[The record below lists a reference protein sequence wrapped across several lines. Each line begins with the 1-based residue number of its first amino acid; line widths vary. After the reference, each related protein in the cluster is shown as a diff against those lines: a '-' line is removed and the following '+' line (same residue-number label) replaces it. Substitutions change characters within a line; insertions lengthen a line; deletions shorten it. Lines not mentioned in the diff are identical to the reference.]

1 MPIRA
6 RSLVVIAAL
15 SAFALSAC
23 GSRVS
28 DSGTPSSVPTQGGGV
43 NTASDTGVT
52 ANDIK
57 VGVIVG
63 LTSPLGPETFSGSL
77 YGAKAYFDALN
88 AGGGV
93 NGRKVTVV
101 QCDDHGSGPDNSACV
116 RKLVDDEK
124 VFALAGVSAFDY
136 AGAPY
141 LNSKGVPD
149 VGGQPTSNAYDQYPH
164 LYSIYGSYYPRDG
177 KRPGY
182 DGKLYAGTENYKWL
196 KDNLSTR
203 VAGVV
208 YYNVAPSQRYAKS
221 VADGLRREG
230 YAVVEKEINYFAPN
244 FDAAVLDMKARGVD
258 VIFDAMEDN
267 GNLSLCKSMQ
277 AQGLTVKA
285 KVTTSQGWTDTFGKT
300 FADTPGCRNATY
312 AISTTRNYNDTNYS
326 AVARFRADMA
336 KYQPAREG
344 KLSIWTLEGYASA
357 QWLTDAMKS
366 CGADLTRACV
376 EKFLNR
382 PQDYDGDALLTPR
395 NFTKLATPP
404 DTDTNCINVAKWE
417 DSANGGKGGWAT
429 QVKDMDTNCFTVP
442 NLPYPAD

>member
-1 MPIRA
+1 MRA
-6 RSLVVIAAL
+6 RLLVIIAAL
-15 SAFALSAC
+15 SALVLSAC
-23 GSRVS
+23 GSRVDES
-28 DSGTPSSVPTQGGGV
+28 SAPPSGPTQANTGA

-52 ANDIK
+52 TNDVK

-63 LTSPLGPETFSGSL
+63 LTSPLGSETFSTSL

-88 AGGGV
+88 AAGGV
-93 NGRKVTVV
+93 NGRKVTLV
-101 QCDDHGSGPDNSACV
+101 QCDDHGSGPDNTACA

-136 AGAPY
+136 AGAQY

-149 VGGQPTSNAYDQYPH
+149 VGGQPTSSAYDQYPH

-177 KRPGY
+177 RQPGY
-182 DGKLYAGTENYKWL
+182 DGNLYAGTENYRWL
-196 KDNLSTR
+196 KENLSTR

-208 YYNVAPSQRYAKS
+208 YYNVAPSQRYAQS

-230 YAVVEKEINYFAPN
+230 YTVVEKEINYFAPN
-244 FDAAVLDMKARGVD
+244 FDAAVLDLKARGVD

-267 GNLSLCKSMQ
+267 GNLALCKSMQ

-285 KVTTSQGWTDTFGKT
+285 KMTTSQGWTDTFGQA
-300 FADTPGCRNATY
+300 FADTPNCRDATY
-312 AISTTRNYNDTNYS
+312 ATSSTRNYNDTNYP

-357 QWLTDAMKS
+357 QWLTDAIRS
-366 CGADLTRACV
+366 CGANVTRVCV
-376 EKFLNR
+376 EQFLNR
-382 PQDYDGDALLTPR
+382 PQDYDGDGLLTPR

-404 DTDTNCINVAKWE
+404 ETDRNCINVARWE
-417 DSANGGKGGWAT
+417 ISANGGKGGWVT
-429 QVKDMDTNCFTVP
+429 QVRDMNTNCFTVP
-442 NLPYPAD
+442 NLPYPAE